1 MGGLEAAEEEGG
13 EAEVVGEDVWML
25 NRGMGPDCPTIAAA
39 TAAAYITCGSGS
51 GDPRNVRKR

>member
-1 MGGLEAAEEEGG
+1 MGGLEAAQEEGD

-39 TAAAYITCGSGS
+39 TAAACICCGSGS
-51 GDPRNVRKR
+51 GNPRSVRQ